1 MRAALL
7 AAFRGPAYVTRMDQQ
22 LSGALR
28 REPIF
33 NVPTV
38 VVATLA
44 GLVFIH
50 LVREWV
56 LTPEQDTQLLLWS
69 AFIPA
74 RYDATATAGA
84 GAVAGLGPRIWT
96 FFSYALLHGSWV
108 HLGLNGI
115 WLLAFGTPIARRFG
129 VVRYLLFFALTAA
142 AGAAAHL
149 ATYTNAYVPVIGASA
164 SISGFMAAAIR
175 FVFQRSGPLGSIGR
189 NDPESYRV
197 PALPLIAVLRDPRVL
212 VFLAV
217 WFGLNI
223 LFGVGSLSLDGSDQ
237 QIAWQA
243 HIGGFLAG
251 LLAFPL
257 FDPVRMA
264 RREDGGDQPTFH

>member
-1 MRAALL
+1 LPAPLL
-7 AAFRGPAYVTRMDQQ
+7 AAIRGAAYVTSMDQQ
-22 LSGALR
+22 LGDVRVR

-33 NVPTV
+33 NVPTA

-44 GLVFIH
+44 ALVLVHI
-50 LVREWV
+50 VREWA
-56 LTPEQDTQLLLWS
+56 LTQRQDAQLLLWF

-74 RYDATATAGA
+74 RYDAAVTATA

-96 FFSYALLHGSWV
+96 FFSYALIHGDWS
-108 HLGLNGI
+108 HLALNSV

-129 VVRYLLFFALTAA
+129 TPRYLVFFALTAA

-149 ATYTNAYVPVIGASA
+149 ATQTNAYAPVIGASA

-189 NDPESYRV
+189 NDPQSYRV
-197 PALPLIAVLRDPRVL
+197 PALPLTQVLRDPRVL
-212 VFLAV
+212 AFLAV

-223 LFGVGSLSLDGSDQ
+223 LFGVGSLSLDGGEQ

-257 FDPVRMA
+257 FDPIKPA
-264 RREDGGDQPTFH
+264 RFADH

>member
-1 MRAALL
+1 
-7 AAFRGPAYVTRMDQQ
+7 MDQQ

-33 NVPTV
+33 NVPTA

-44 GLVFIH
+44 VLVIIH

-56 LTPEQDTQLLLWS
+56 LTPQQDTQVLLWFS
-69 AFIPA
+69 FIPA
-74 RYDATATAGA
+74 RYDAAATAGA
-84 GAVAGLGPRIWT
+84 GAVAGLGPKVWT
-96 FFSYALLHGSWV
+96 FFSYALLHGSWM

-115 WLLAFGTPIARRFG
+115 WLLAFGTPVARRFG
-129 VVRYLLFFALTAA
+129 ALRYLLFFVLTAV

-149 ATYTNAYVPVIGASA
+149 ATQTNAYVPVIGASA

-175 FVFQRSGPLGSIGR
+175 FVFQRSGPLGLIGR
-189 NDPESYRV
+189 NDPQAYLV
-197 PALPLIAVLRDPRVL
+197 PALPLPAVLRDPRVL
-212 VFLAV
+212 AFLAV

-223 LFGVGSLSLDGSDQ
+223 LFGVGSLSLDGNDQ

-243 HIGGFLAG
+243 HIGGFIAG
-251 LLAFPL
+251 LLGFPL
-257 FDPVRMA
+257 FDPVRA
-264 RREDGGDQPTFH
+264 TPPRDGGDQVTFH

>member
-1 MRAALL
+1 
-7 AAFRGPAYVTRMDQQ
+7 MDQQ
-22 LSGALR
+22 PGGARLR

-33 NVPTV
+33 NVPTA

-44 GLVFIH
+44 MLV
-50 LVREWV
+50 LVHAVRDWV
-56 LTPEQDTQLLLWS
+56 LTQQQDIKLLLWF

-74 RYDATATAGA
+74 RYDAAVAADAGA
-84 GAVAGLGPRIWT
+84 IAGLGPRIWT
-96 FFSYALLHGSWV
+96 FFSYALIHGDWT
-108 HLGLNGI
+108 HLGLNGV

-129 VVRYLLFFALTAA
+129 SLRFLALFAVTAA

-149 ATYTNAYVPVIGASA
+149 ATATNAYAPVIGASA
-164 SISGFMAAAIR
+164 SISGFMAAAMR

-189 NDPESYRV
+189 NDPQSYRV
-197 PALPLIAVLRDPRVL
+197 PALPLSAVLRDPRVL
-212 VFLAV
+212 AFLAV

-223 LFGVGSLSLDGSDQ
+223 LFGVGSLSLDGGEQ

-257 FDPVRMA
+257 FDPVGAA
-264 RREDGGDQPTFH
+264 RPAVGGDGSNQRSIH